1 MASGACGIDRTF
13 PRSSSMQT
21 SITHIRCVWS
31 CHVRTTAMHTRPF
44 PSPTHRC
51 QRVAM
56 TASPLDP
63 RTTAPGAGVHR
74 VADMVLRGST
84 ATLRARVYW
93 PRPASADPPALLVV
107 FDSSGAGPGGADARC
122 HELCA
127 QTGSV
132 VLSMPTAPGSHPA
145 AFVDATE
152 WAADHAAE
160 LDADPGRIVLLG
172 VGVGVEI
179 AVAVARHAL
188 REGWPPLAK
197 VLLVDADQHADP
209 QVGQQLARLPYD
221 GPLTVV
227 VPADDLARTVRRHL
241 DQPKGTGDDS

>member
-1 MASGACGIDRTF
+1 
-13 PRSSSMQT
+13 
-21 SITHIRCVWS
+21 
-31 CHVRTTAMHTRPF
+31 
-44 PSPTHRC
+44 
-51 QRVAM
+51 M

-63 RTTAPGAGVHR
+63 RPTAPGDGVHR
-74 VADMVLRGST
+74 VADVLLRGGT

-93 PRPASADPPALLVV
+93 PGPASADPPPLLVV

-122 HELCA
+122 HVLCA
-127 QTGSV
+127 QTGAV
-132 VLSMPTAPGSHPA
+132 VLSMPAVPGSHPA

-172 VGVGVEI
+172 LGAGVEI

-197 VLLVDADQHADP
+197 VLLVDADP
-209 QVGQQLARLPYD
+209 QAGQQLTRLPYD
-221 GPLTVV
+221 GPLTAV
-227 VPADDLARTVRRHL
+227 VPADDLVRTVRRHL
-241 DQPKGTGDDS
+241 DQPKGSGDDS